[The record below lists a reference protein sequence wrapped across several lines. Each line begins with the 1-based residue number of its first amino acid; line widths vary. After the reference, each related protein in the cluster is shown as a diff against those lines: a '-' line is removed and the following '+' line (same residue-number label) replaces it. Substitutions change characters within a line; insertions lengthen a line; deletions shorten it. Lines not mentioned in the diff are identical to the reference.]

1 MFRRI
6 ETFILT
12 ICFLLPSTARPA
24 EGKSQSGQ
32 TSGVPLAT
40 LITRSTS
47 VGASEVD
54 VPVDTLDDWAR
65 YYASN
70 QWEPLQRDIIDKL
83 NGAEFSIGLGAV
95 DFSDDYYMVVFAGP
109 GPSADRDLIPVLV
122 HARKLGDQLFS
133 DVRPYSTVLPGRVQI
148 RQIFVDQDEH
158 KELMSYYLST
168 PVPNPLIAQATKAG
182 QALKLPGASPG
193 GGKIAG
199 LLDETQPQPNATPK
213 PQIKLRLHISV
224 VDLPIKRASI
234 SVQSRVVVIDP
245 SAPDKPQAPQDAL
258 KSQYSLTNAPPVWYS
273 LSSIAG
279 GVLEPGR
286 RNQQY
291 KVQANVL
298 TANPLSVTTAII
310 GLNLFPWGSSNDTST
325 LSWPQRFR
333 VVPGLAVAPTLAP
346 TFGGAFLVVD
356 GFSLNAGV
364 AWFRVTTLAPGES
377 PNKAPVSTK
386 PTRLGW
392 ERLIYIGLGYNFN

>member
-1 MFRRI
+1 
-6 ETFILT
+6 L
-12 ICFLLPSTARPA
+12 
-24 EGKSQSGQ
+24 
-32 TSGVPLAT
+32 V
-40 LITRSTS
+40 TRSTS

-54 VPVDTLDDWAR
+54 VPADTLDDWAR

-83 NGAEFSIGLGAV
+83 NGAEFSSGLGAV
-95 DFSDDYYMVVFAGP
+95 DFSDDYYMVVFPGP
-109 GPSADRDLIPVLV
+109 GPSADHDLIPVLV
-122 HARKLGDQLFS
+122 HARRLGDQLVS
-133 DVRPYSTVLPGRVQI
+133 DVRPYSTVLPGRVQS
-148 RQIFVDQDEH
+148 RQIFVDQNEH
-158 KELMSYYLST
+158 TELMSYYLST
-168 PVPNPLIAQATKAG
+168 PVPNPLIAQAIKAG

-193 GGKIAG
+193 NGKIAG
-199 LLDETQPQPNATPK
+199 LRETQPQPTATPK
-213 PQIKLRLHISV
+213 PRIKLWLHFSA

-234 SVQSRVVVIDP
+234 NVQSRVVMIDP
-245 SAPDKPQAPQDAL
+245 SAPDKPRTPNEAP
-258 KSQYSLTNAPPVWYS
+258 KGQYSLTNAPPVWYS

-291 KVQANVL
+291 KIQANVL
-298 TANPLSVTTAII
+298 TPNPLSVTTAII

-346 TFGGAFLVVD
+346 TVGGAFLVVD

-377 PNKAPVSTK
+377 ANKAPVSTK

-392 ERLIYIGLGYNFN
+392 ERLAYIGLGYNFN